1 MENWPK
7 GSNFIREYV
16 EENKHGIGVLTF
28 ENKAGYK
35 GEFKEGII
43 SGIETFYFSDKRKYH
58 DLWKN
63 NKMHGFGIIVW
74 PGGDVFEGEFNEDKK
89 NGFGIFYN
97 QQKVYIY
104 GKIIKLMVKLSLLMM
119 RK

>member
-1 MENWPK
+1 
-7 GSNFIREYV
+7 
-16 EENKHGIGVLTF
+16 
-28 ENKAGYK
+28 
-35 GEFKEGII
+35 
-43 SGIETFYFSDKRKYH
+43 
-58 DLWKN
+58 
-63 NKMHGFGIIVW
+63 MHGFGIIVW